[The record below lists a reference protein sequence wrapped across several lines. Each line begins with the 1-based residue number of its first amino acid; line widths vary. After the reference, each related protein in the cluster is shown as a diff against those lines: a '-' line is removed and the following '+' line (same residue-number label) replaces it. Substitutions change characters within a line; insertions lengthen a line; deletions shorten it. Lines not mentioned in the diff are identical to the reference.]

1 MKNKIVIIIL
11 SLVFV
16 AGLLGIN
23 SLLKKQEKPNI
34 IQKQTIEEEK
44 MSVLEVNQ
52 SNFEKEVLQ
61 SEKPVLVDFYAD
73 WCGPCKMLSPIV
85 DEVATENETIKVCR
99 INIDENEELAVE
111 YGIMSIP
118 TLVVI
123 KNGEENTRTVGVVAK
138 SEILEMLK

>member
-11 SLVFV
+11 TLVFV
-16 AGLLGIN
+16 AGLLEIN

-123 KNGEENTRTVGVVAK
+123 KNGEENT
-138 SEILEMLK
+138 